1 MTKYRVISRVLC
13 DVGESCTFYFPQRK
27 ALLGWKN
34 IKQNGETVKFRDIY
48 EAFRF
53 VDGDPLATNVEQR
66 PSKLS
71 NHIDCWV
78 YHFTARTTKE
88 DLSKFLKTVLED
100 FSLTYYLGVMF
111 INIALDGLGHAL
123 LPVRPGDCVVLY
135 PDGQV
140 YVVPNLDLFP
150 DSALSTK

>member
-53 VDGDPLATNVEQR
+53 VDGDPLTTNVVQR

-71 NHIDCWV
+71 NHLDCWV
-78 YHFTARTTKE
+78 YHFTARTTEK
-88 DLSKFLKTVLED
+88 DLSAFLESVFED
-100 FSLTYYLGVMF
+100 VSVWRHHELMIISMPISGGFRSYF
-111 INIALDGLGHAL
+111 
-123 LPVRPGDCVVLY
+123 PVRPGDCVVLY
-135 PDGQV
+135 PNGQV
-140 YVVPNLDLFP
+140 YVVPDVDEFP
-150 DSALSTK
+150 VSVLSTK